1 MLYYDRID
9 VSEGININK
18 TSTSKECDIFRYW
31 YFFDT
36 GFIIQPYACNDYHD
50 VLTKSMNLSNI
61 AIIKNHGVDYGCVIT
76 GISKSEAVNLD
87 KKLI

>member
-18 TSTSKECDIFRYW
+18 TSTSKECGICRYW

-36 GFIIQPYACNDYHD
+36 GFIIQPYVCNDYHD

-61 AIIKNHGVDYGCVIT
+61 AIIKNHGVDYRCVIT